1 MTPDQAIQFII
12 KSLQDHATVIYEGL
26 KANLDS
32 DLVRFKATIESTV
45 LRHVAEGTAF
55 DVEELG
61 HSINEGL
68 ARTLEKG
75 AKDLRKQ

>member
-1 MTPDQAIQFII
+1 MTLVQQLITT
-12 KSLQDHATVIYEGL
+12 LQDHAAGVYEGL

-55 DVEELG
+55 DAEELG
-61 HSINEGL
+61 RSINEGL